1 MVIFY
6 IGLGIVICYTLFMIA
21 KTKHI
26 PDSISDTYYDGAGN
40 WFTIVM
46 FIASFLLIAGMLE
59 MTKDSYWQFVSFFT
73 GTGMALVGAAPKF
86 KTGEKIV
93 HYLGASVLLAGSQM
107 WLLLFGNPLALLVW
121 LTAPLWYK
129 SKKKIFWC
137 EVICLL
143 SVLLGTL

>member
-1 MVIFY
+1 
-6 IGLGIVICYTLFMIA
+6 MIA

-26 PDSISDTYYDGAGN
+26 PDSISDTYYEGAGN

-73 GTGMALVGAAPKF
+73 GAGMALVGAAPKF

-121 LTAPLWYK
+121 LTALLWYK

-137 EVICLL
+137 EIICLL